1 MKFPW
6 YFASMVCITTDS
18 KGIPTL
24 FCRPHTIVFGFSV
37 FFSSVFIFLFVFLYI
52 SLNVGHKCHHHHPFF
67 YSSEYFHLF
76 FPQRAF
82 VCVHYAH
89 IHFFY
94 VSRCPEVCVCVQIN
108 FFFQIYRFDGA
119 ILFAVF
125 VASVITFSPFL
136 VSFFSSSY
144 RFTSC
149 EINPLNGI

>member
-1 MKFPW
+1 MILCKHGVYYNRFKRHPNFILSPSYNCFRIFRFFQFCFHFP
-6 YFASMVCITTDS
+6 
-18 KGIPTL
+18 
-24 FCRPHTIVFGFSV
+24 
-37 FFSSVFIFLFVFLYI
+37 FVFLYI